1 MAYKRRDDGRFRLR
15 ASFDIPPDTVEGLNA
30 IAGRTGL
37 SMASLCLFAVQRL
50 VADAPPFP
58 PSLSLAPAC
67 STGGGEAENPPPSGS
82 PMQGGTA
89 TPGPD

>member
-30 IAGRTGL
+30 LSERTGL
-37 SMASLCLFAVQRL
+37 SLASLCLFAVQRL
-50 VADAPPFP
+50 LSDAPP
-58 PSLSLAPAC
+58 SLSPSLAPAC

-89 TPGPD
+89 TPGPA